1 MRVCDYIA
9 NQLSKIHVKRIFGLM
24 GGGASG
30 LNDGFIKHP
39 DLEYI
44 CLHNEQGAAHAAI
57 GESKFRGW
65 LSVVNPTTGCGGTNC
80 ITSVLDAYQDS
91 VPLLFISGNV
101 RQDQTTNRY
110 NNTNF
115 EYPIRKYGI
124 QEHDIIPTIQSI
136 VKYSYF
142 LNDADYTRGILQNAV
157 NFALSPRRGPVW
169 IDIPADIQIANIP
182 DDTADIHLDIPKHY
196 AWDIIPDFFTETYM
210 SYKTYTRPLF
220 LAGGGI
226 GQSGLI
232 DRFRNIVEKYSIP
245 YVSTYAARDYMT
257 HDDPYNIGTIGI
269 KGSRAGNMALQK
281 CDVLIMIG
289 TSLNVSH
296 IGYDSKNFAP
306 SAFKIHVDC
315 DANELYK
322 KLSVADEKMHM
333 HLDHFF
339 NYLEKKI

>member
-39 DLEYI
+39 DLDYI
-44 CLHNEQGAAHAAI
+44 CFHNEQGAGHAAI

-91 VPLLFISGNV
+91 VPVLFISGNV

-124 QEHDIIPTIQSI
+124 QEHDIIPTVQSI
-136 VKYSYF
+136 TKYSYF
-142 LNDADYTRGILQNAV
+142 LDDADYTRGILQNAV
-157 NFALSPRRGPVW
+157 NFALSPRCGPVW
-169 IDIPADIQIANIP
+169 IDIPADIQVANIP
-182 DDTADIHLDIPKHY
+182 DDTADIHIDIQNKF
-196 AWDIIPDFFTETYM
+196 AWDELPNHFVSTYM
-210 SYKTYTRPLF
+210 KYNTYKRPLF
-220 LAGGGI
+220 LVGGGVR
-226 GQSGLI
+226 QSGLVS
-232 DRFRNIVEKYSIP
+232 RFNNIVNKYSIP
-245 YVSTYAARDYMT
+245 YVSTYAARDYMPY
-257 HDDPYNIGTIGI
+257 DDQYNIGTIGI

-281 CDVLIMIG
+281 CDALIMLG

-306 SAFKIHVDC
+306 NAFKIHVDC
-315 DANELYK
+315 DNKELYK
-322 KLSVADEKMHM
+322 KLSVADEKYHM
-333 HLDHFF
+333 HLDYFF
-339 NYLEKKI
+339 EQLEKI